1 MLWKSLYKMKERIK
15 QLTLPKGR
23 RIIAISDIHG
33 NLPYLEGLLA
43 KLRFDESDI
52 LFILGD
58 FTEKGPSSLA
68 TLRYIIDLS
77 EKFTV
82 HTLCGN
88 CDIWAPLLDEEIGEG
103 AATVLPYMERKPYS
117 LARQMC
123 REMGMDFSPDMDFE
137 AFRSRV
143 FAEYPREMEFLRS
156 LPTLIDTGDY
166 VFVHGG
172 IPEEKGDAWNY
183 MKYDHFMS
191 CAKAQK
197 RWTIVGHWPVM
208 LYHEDTV
215 EANPV
220 FDYEKKIISIDGGC
234 VLKDDGQLNALII
247 PEAGSEEFSFLAY
260 DAFPTAMVKS
270 PQRGGEK
277 SWYIRWG
284 DAMVEVLERG
294 EEFSHCRHVRTGY
307 EMDILT
313 KYIFGDGKICEVN
326 DCTDYVLP
334 LKAGDIVS
342 VVEETSRGYFVKHHG
357 ISGWYFGEVEWV

>member
-1 MLWKSLYKMKERIK
+1 MSMKERI
-15 QLTLPKGR
+15 LSVSLPRGR

-33 NLPYLEGLLA
+33 NLPYLEGLLD
-43 KLRFDESDI
+43 KLRFGGDDI

-58 FTEKGPSSLA
+58 FVEKGPRSLD
-68 TLRYIIDLS
+68 TLRYIMALS
-77 EKFTV
+77 EKYTV

-88 CDIWAPLLDEEIGEG
+88 CDIWAPLLDGEMGEG

-123 REMGMDFSPDMDFE
+123 EEMGMEFSPGMDYGALKRAIFE
-137 AFRSRV
+137 NYG
-143 FAEYPREMEFLRS
+143 AELSFLRS
-156 LPTLIDTGDY
+156 LPTLIETEDY

-172 IPEEKGDAWNY
+172 VPGEKGDAWRY
-183 MKYDHFMS
+183 MKFDRFMHR
-191 CAKAQK
+191 AAPQK
-197 RWTIVGHWPVM
+197 KWTVVGHWPVM

-247 PEAGSEEFSFLAY
+247 PEAGSFDFSFLAY
-260 DAFPTAMVKS
+260 DSFPTARVLEEQAAS
-270 PQRGGEK
+270 GK

-284 DAMVEVLERG
+284 DALVEVLERG
-294 EEFSHCRHVRTGY
+294 AEFSRCRHKRTGY

-313 KYIFGDGKICEVN
+313 KYLFGDGNECEVN

-334 LKAGDIVS
+334 LHKGDTVS
-342 VVEETSRGYFVKHHG
+342 IVEETSRGYFVKHNG
-357 ISGWYFGEVEWV
+357 ISGWYLGALERE

>member
-1 MLWKSLYKMKERIK
+1 MKERIVR
-15 QLTLPKGR
+15 LSLPRGR

-33 NLPYLEGLLA
+33 NLPYLEGLLE
-43 KLRFDESDI
+43 KLRFGGEDI

-58 FTEKGPSSLA
+58 FVEKGPQSLA
-68 TLRYIIDLS
+68 TLRYIMALS

-88 CDIWAPLLDEEIGEG
+88 CDIWAPLFDGEMGGG
-103 AATVLPYMERKPYS
+103 AATVLPYMERKPQS

-123 REMGMDFSPDMDFE
+123 NEQDITFSPDMDYE
-137 AFRSRV
+137 PLRQALLNRYT
-143 FAEYPREMEFLRS
+143 AEFEFLRG
-156 LPTLIDTGDY
+156 LPTVIETEDY

-172 IPEEKGDAWNY
+172 IPKKGGDAWSY
-183 MKYDHFMS
+183 MKFDRFRER
-191 CAKAQK
+191 AEPQK
-197 RWTIVGHWPVM
+197 KWTIVGHWPVM

-220 FDYEKKIISIDGGC
+220 FDRGKKIISIDGGC

-247 PEAGSEEFSFLAY
+247 PEAGSTDFSFIPY
-260 DAFPTAMVKS
+260 DPFPVARVLSGQSASK
-270 PQRGGEK
+270 K

-284 DAMVEVLERG
+284 DALVEVLERG
-294 EEFSHCRHVRTGY
+294 TEFSHCRHKRTGY

-313 KYIFGDGKICEVN
+313 KYLYGDGSECEVN

-334 LKAGDIVS
+334 LSPGDTVS
-342 VVEETSRGYFVKHHG
+342 IVEETSRGYFVKHNG
-357 ISGWYFGEVEWV
+357 VSGWYYGELEKL

>member
-1 MLWKSLYKMKERIK
+1 MKERI
-15 QLTLPKGR
+15 LPLSLPKGR

-33 NLPYLEGLLA
+33 NLPYLEGLLD
-43 KLRFDESDI
+43 KLRFGEDDI

-58 FTEKGPSSLA
+58 FTEKGPRSLD
-68 TLRYIIDLS
+68 TLRYIMALS
-77 EKFTV
+77 ENYTV

-88 CDIWAPLLDEEIGEG
+88 CDIWAPLFDGELG
-103 AATVLPYMERKPYS
+103 NGPETVLSYMERKPYS

-123 REMGMDFSPDMDFE
+123 REMGMEFSPAMDYEALKKAVFE
-137 AFRSRV
+137 N
-143 FAEYPREMEFLRS
+143 YGPEMDFLRS
-156 LPTLIDTGDY
+156 LPTLIETEDY

-172 IPEEKGDAWNY
+172 VPENATDAWDY
-183 MKYDHFMS
+183 MKFDRFMHR
-191 CAKAQK
+191 ARPQK
-197 RWTIVGHWPVM
+197 KWTIVGHWPVM

-247 PEAGSEEFSFLAY
+247 PEAGSVDFSFVAY
-260 DAFPTAMVKS
+260 DSFPTARVLEEQKAS
-270 PQRGGEK
+270 EK

-284 DAMVEVLERG
+284 DALVEVLERG
-294 EEFSHCRHVRTGY
+294 EEFSHCRHKRTGY

-313 KYIFGDGKICEVN
+313 RYLFGDGRQCEVN

-334 LKAGDIVS
+334 LQRGDIVS
-342 VVEETSRGYFVKHHG
+342 IVEVTSRGYFVKHNG
-357 ISGWYFGEVEWV
+357 ISGWYFGELEREARADIEV

>member
-1 MLWKSLYKMKERIK
+1 MK
-15 QLTLPKGR
+15 LALPKGR
-23 RIIAISDIHG
+23 RIIAISDIQG

-43 KLRFDESDI
+43 RLRFNEEDI

-58 FTEKGPSSLA
+58 FTEKGPRSLD
-68 TLRYIIDLS
+68 TLRYIMALS
-77 EKFTV
+77 ESHSV
-82 HTLCGN
+82 YTLCGN
-88 CDIWAPLLDEEIGEG
+88 CDIWAPLFDGEIGEG

-123 REMGMDFSPDMDFE
+123 AEMGIEFSPDMDYDN
-137 AFRSRV
+137 FRGRV
-143 FAEYPREMEFLRS
+143 FSEYSREMEFLRA
-156 LPTLIDTGDY
+156 LPTLVDTGDY

-183 MKYDHFMS
+183 MKYDRFMER
-191 CAKAQK
+191 CGAQK
-197 RWTIVGHWPVM
+197 CWTIVGHWPVM

-220 FDYEKKIISIDGGC
+220 FDFQKKIISIDGGC

-247 PEAGSEEFSFLAY
+247 PEYGSTDFSFVAY
-260 DAFPTAMVKS
+260 DGFPLARVKS
-270 PQRGGEK
+270 SQRASEK

-284 DAMVEVLERG
+284 DAEVEVLERG
-294 EEFSHCRHVRTGY
+294 GEFSRCRHVRTGY

-313 KYIFGDGKICEVN
+313 KYLFGEERFCEVN

-334 LKAGDIVS
+334 LEAGDTVS
-342 VVEETSRGYFVKHHG
+342 VVEQTSRGCFVKHNG
-357 ISGWYFGEVEWV
+357 VSGWYFGEIEWV

>member
-1 MLWKSLYKMKERIK
+1 MSMRERIK
-15 QLTLPKGR
+15 YLSLPPGR

-33 NLPYLEGLLA
+33 NLPYLKGLLH
-43 KLRFDESDI
+43 KLRLSEEDI

-58 FTEKGPSSLA
+58 FTEKGPQSLD
-68 TLRYIIDLS
+68 TLRYIMALG
-77 EKFTV
+77 EKYTL

-88 CDIWAPLLDEEIGEG
+88 CDIWAPLLDGEIGRGGE
-103 AATVLPYMERKPYS
+103 TVLEYMGRKPYS

-123 REMGMDFSPDMDFE
+123 RELGLEFSPDMDYDSLRRAIFE
-137 AFRSRV
+137 N
-143 FAEYPREMEFLRS
+143 YGPEMDFLRS
-156 LPTLIDTGDY
+156 LPTLIETEDY

-172 IPEEKGDAWNY
+172 VPGKKGDAWDY
-183 MKYDHFMS
+183 MKYDCFMH
-191 CAKAQK
+191 KAGPQK
-197 RWTIVGHWPVM
+197 KWTVVGHWPVM

-247 PEAGSEEFSFLAY
+247 PQAGSFDFSFEAY
-260 DAFPTAMVKS
+260 DAFPTAKVLEHQAAS
-270 PQRGGEK
+270 EK

-284 DAMVEVLERG
+284 DALVEVLERG
-294 EEFSHCRHVRTGY
+294 EEFSRCRHKRSGY

-313 KYIFGDGKICEVN
+313 KYLYGEGGECEVN

-334 LKAGDIVS
+334 LQPGDIVS
-342 VVEETSRGYFVKHHG
+342 VVEETSRGYFVKHRG
-357 ISGWYFGEVEWV
+357 ISGWYFGELERM